1 MKKIDV
7 YGVCNPL
14 IDLLCHIPDEFLQ
27 QWDLEKNRMY
37 LVSTDRQH
45 SILKE
50 LENRSLKIEHAA
62 GGSGAN
68 TMIGI
73 AQLGG
78 HSAFTG
84 KIGFDPRGDQ
94 YRNDLEDKGVK
105 AALGAGEGM
114 TGSSLILVSNDGSRT
129 MNTHLGM
136 CQELE
141 PDDIDEKVLS
151 STSILYLTGFLWDT
165 ESQKASVRHALEMAE
180 NLPVKVALSLSD
192 PFCVERHHQDFNEL
206 IRSRVDLLFCNQEEA
221 FTMMETQVTQE
232 ALAGLS
238 ENVETV
244 VMTLGN
250 RGSLICNQGQIYYI
264 DPIEVEVVDTTGAG
278 DAYAAGFLYGF
289 SHDQS
294 IMNCGRIASVMAGT
308 VIEQIGTRIENT
320 SMKTLKERLTNI
332 P

>member
-27 QWDLEKNRMY
+27 QRDLEKNRMY
-37 LVSTDRQH
+37 LVSTERQH

-50 LENRSLKIEHAA
+50 LENRNLKIEHAA

-68 TMIGI
+68 TMFGI

-84 KIGFDPRGDQ
+84 KLGFDPRGDQ

-141 PDDIDEKVLS
+141 PDDIVAPVQ
-151 STSILYLTGFLWDT
+151 FL
-165 ESQKASVRHALEMAE
+165 ALDD
-180 NLPVKVALSLSD
+180 K
-192 PFCVERHHQDFNEL
+192 
-206 IRSRVDLLFCNQEEA
+206 
-221 FTMMETQVTQE
+221 
-232 ALAGLS
+232 
-238 ENVETV
+238 
-244 VMTLGN
+244 
-250 RGSLICNQGQIYYI
+250 GSLIGTKQKFRGTPKLKYLATKFPNKTKLQLWKAQARALINSDDPKHQELVKITNLEAKLKAVESVAQLEETVAEYIKRTQDKGLGGLLQAHYAGSDTWSPNQTQRMIEIYQSVIHSDFLVDERGRNLSSFRTDAEEQKELNKLQI
-264 DPIEVEVVDTTGAG
+264 
-278 DAYAAGFLYGF
+278 
-289 SHDQS
+289 
-294 IMNCGRIASVMAGT
+294 
-308 VIEQIGTRIENT
+308 
-320 SMKTLKERLTNI
+320 K
-332 P
+332 

>member
-1 MKKIDV
+1 
-7 YGVCNPL
+7 
-14 IDLLCHIPDEFLQ
+14 
-27 QWDLEKNRMY
+27 
-37 LVSTDRQH
+37 
-45 SILKE
+45 
-50 LENRSLKIEHAA
+50 
-62 GGSGAN
+62 
-68 TMIGI
+68 
-73 AQLGG
+73 
-78 HSAFTG
+78 
-84 KIGFDPRGDQ
+84 
-94 YRNDLEDKGVK
+94 
-105 AALGAGEGM
+105 
-114 TGSSLILVSNDGSRT
+114 

-151 STSILYLTGFLWDT
+151 STNILYLTGFLWDT

-250 RGSLICNQGQIYYI
+250 RGS
-264 DPIEVEVVDTTGAG
+264 
-278 DAYAAGFLYGF
+278 
-289 SHDQS
+289 
-294 IMNCGRIASVMAGT
+294 
-308 VIEQIGTRIENT
+308 VIRVRSFT
-320 SMKTLKERLTNI
+320 ST

>member
-1 MKKIDV
+1 
-7 YGVCNPL
+7 
-14 IDLLCHIPDEFLQ
+14 
-27 QWDLEKNRMY
+27 
-37 LVSTDRQH
+37 
-45 SILKE
+45 
-50 LENRSLKIEHAA
+50 
-62 GGSGAN
+62 
-68 TMIGI
+68 
-73 AQLGG
+73 
-78 HSAFTG
+78 
-84 KIGFDPRGDQ
+84 
-94 YRNDLEDKGVK
+94 
-105 AALGAGEGM
+105 
-114 TGSSLILVSNDGSRT
+114 

-308 VIEQIGTRIENT
+308 VIEQIGPRIET
-320 SMKTLKERLTNI
+320 ASMKTLKERLTNI

>member
-50 LENRSLKIEHAA
+50 LENHNLKIEHAA

-151 STSILYLTGFLWDT
+151 STNILYLTGFLWDT

-192 PFCVERHHQDFNEL
+192 PFCVERHHQDFNEQ

-221 FTMMETQVTQE
+221 FAMMETQVTQ
-232 ALAGLS
+232 
-238 ENVETV
+238 
-244 VMTLGN
+244 
-250 RGSLICNQGQIYYI
+250 
-264 DPIEVEVVDTTGAG
+264 
-278 DAYAAGFLYGF
+278 
-289 SHDQS
+289 
-294 IMNCGRIASVMAGT
+294 
-308 VIEQIGTRIENT
+308 
-320 SMKTLKERLTNI
+320 
-332 P
+332 